1 MLAIFTML
9 IIVLAVNSIWA
20 IFNFAGL
27 RNSIQEIMKANY
39 RSIVQAQNMTVAVER
54 QDSAE
59 LAYLFESNDD
69 ATKTFKEN
77 EEIFIKWLS
86 KSEDNV
92 TESGEDKIIENI
104 NLNYT
109 KYRTMFDNLTLIKSE
124 KGNNEA
130 RDYYYKEILPV
141 FEIVKEETRKLLEI
155 NQNAMVEL
163 KTKSES
169 MASKAIYSTSIIAI
183 FAMLGGAMLAVYL
196 GNKVNRPIQD
206 FIGKLKRISEGD
218 YKQRLSENGDEEFI
232 VLAKEFN
239 IMAEKL
245 QHYELLNFEKIMQ
258 EKQKAEG
265 IVESIS
271 DGIILTDN
279 ENKILLVNR
288 AAERILDIKEKKVLN
303 KHVLESVKQKEIF
316 KVIKQVKEDKE
327 QERLEI
333 SHDFTVIDDKIAKH
347 YRANATPILTQEEA
361 RIGVIT
367 LIQDITKLKEVDQ
380 MKSDF
385 VSTVSHEFRTPL
397 TSITMAVGLL
407 MDEVPG
413 KINEDQKE
421 LLEAIQEDGK
431 RLTNLVTELLDLS
444 RIESG
449 KVQMDLQS
457 CEVKEVIN
465 HAVKH
470 FDIQLKEKNIKLIK
484 DINDNLPKVKA
495 DADKIAWVINN
506 LVSNALRFTPTDG
519 SGKIFVKTKETANKL
534 LISVSDNGE
543 GIPEEYL
550 KTIFDKFIQ
559 VKDKNG
565 ETTGGA
571 GLGLAISKEIIKAHG
586 GEIWATSELGRGSS
600 FYFTL
605 MITA

>member
-1 MLAIFTML
+1 
-9 IIVLAVNSIWA
+9 
-20 IFNFAGL
+20 
-27 RNSIQEIMKANY
+27 
-39 RSIVQAQNMTVAVER
+39 
-54 QDSAE
+54 
-59 LAYLFESNDD
+59 
-69 ATKTFKEN
+69 
-77 EEIFIKWLS
+77 
-86 KSEDNV
+86 
-92 TESGEDKIIENI
+92 
-104 NLNYT
+104 
-109 KYRTMFDNLTLIKSE
+109 
-124 KGNNEA
+124 
-130 RDYYYKEILPV
+130 
-141 FEIVKEETRKLLEI
+141 
-155 NQNAMVEL
+155 
-163 KTKSES
+163 

-183 FAMLGGAMLAVYL
+183 FAIFGGAMLAVYL

-206 FIGKLKRISEGD
+206 FISKLKRISEGD
-218 YKQRLSENGDEEFI
+218 YKQKLSESGDEEFI

-245 QHYELLNFEKIMQ
+245 QHYELLNFEKLMQ

-279 ENKILLVNR
+279 ENRILLVNR
-288 AAERILDIKEKKVLN
+288 AAERILDIKEKKVIN

-316 KVIKQVKEDKE
+316 KVIKQVKEGKE
-327 QERLEI
+327 KEKLEI
-333 SHDFTVIDDKIAKH
+333 IHDFTVISDEIAKH
-347 YRANATPILTQEEA
+347 YRANATPILTQEEE

-407 MDEVPG
+407 MDEIPG

-421 LLEAIQEDGK
+421 LLEAVQEDGK

-457 CEVKEVIN
+457 CEIKEVIN
-465 HAVKH
+465 HAVKN

-484 DINDNLPKVKA
+484 DIKNNLPKVKA

-519 SGKIFVKTKETANKL
+519 SGRIIVKTKETANKL

-543 GIPEEYL
+543 GIPAEYL

-586 GEIWATSELGRGSS
+586 GEIWATSELGLGSS

-605 MITA
+605 SITA